1 MAIIEKDAERLI
13 HEQTVINLD
22 KAIIENIRRVYVK
35 SKLRGEEKLEDV
47 QKQNFFDN
55 LVQDDYF

>member
-1 MAIIEKDAERLI
+1 M
-13 HEQTVINLD
+13 
-22 KAIIENIRRVYVK
+22 IENLRRVYVK

-55 LVQDDYF
+55 LVEDEYF